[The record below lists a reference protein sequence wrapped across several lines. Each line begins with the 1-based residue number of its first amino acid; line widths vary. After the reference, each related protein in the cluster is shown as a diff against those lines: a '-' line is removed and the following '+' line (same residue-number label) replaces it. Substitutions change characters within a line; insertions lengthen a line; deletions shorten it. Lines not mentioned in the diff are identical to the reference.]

1 MFKPILPGAAGL
13 AVLGALAGQA
23 MAAPLAPAS
32 TGLPSIAWVIS
43 PAEGVCRTDLELA
56 GRSGAVSPVQL
67 VSDGE
72 RLSLRFARE
81 NLPEQAFLAVRIDQ
95 KRFSNLM
102 TRTADP
108 AVGEMTL
115 SPETEAALRKGSSLD
130 IAWLAAEPVGASLSG
145 SEQGVTDL
153 RTCGAQAASRARV
166 QQAAQAAEAQRAAD
180 EAHRRAVAEAE
191 LQAARAQ
198 AQAAEAERQRLV
210 DEAERRRE
218 LEDARRQQAAYE
230 AQRQAFEEAER
241 RRAWEPEPEPYRPAP
256 PPWAWRRY

>member
-13 AVLGALAGQA
+13 AVLGALAGPA
-23 MAAPLAPAS
+23 LALPAAPAVAAF
-32 TGLPSIAWVIS
+32 PSVAWVVS
-43 PAEGVCRTDLELA
+43 PAEGLCRTDLELA

-72 RLSLRFARE
+72 RLSLRFARDG
-81 NLPEQAFLAVRIDQ
+81 LPEQAFLAVRIDQ

-115 SPETEAALRKGSSLD
+115 SAETEAALRKGSSLD
-130 IAWLAAEPVGASLSG
+130 IAWLAAEPVGVSLAG
-145 SEQGVTDL
+145 SEQGVADL
-153 RTCGAQAASRARV
+153 RTCGAQAASRARAR
-166 QQAAQAAEAQRAAD
+166 QAAQAAEAQRAAD

-198 AQAAEAERQRLV
+198 AEAAEAERRRLV

-241 RRAWEPEPEPYRPAP
+241 RRAWELEQDAYRPAP